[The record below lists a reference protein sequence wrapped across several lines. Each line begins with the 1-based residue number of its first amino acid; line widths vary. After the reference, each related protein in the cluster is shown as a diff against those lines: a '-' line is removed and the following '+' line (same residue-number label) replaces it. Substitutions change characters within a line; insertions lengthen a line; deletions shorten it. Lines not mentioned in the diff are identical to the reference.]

1 MLVNKDID
9 QTFFK
14 NNTNMEG
21 EILTEGELNH
31 ILSTLRTSPLEWV
44 GNEEWSKQMSMLE
57 QLNVQAAFEA
67 NQGGEER
74 VRDAFIEAGKMP
86 YLVHELILLE
96 LWRTQVLPELLLL
109 GQPETSFQ
117 VYMVMFNEANVAN
130 ILDTTLFAQ
139 NACEAL
145 DDSAIDLLDYA
156 CRVLSQ
162 LAGGEIQVPKAN
174 DFKEA
179 LSNWK
184 PGQELPQFPNESI
197 QEEIQ
202 RLQQEI
208 LFQVYLKKRYRGE
221 ASTKIIIN
229 LVFVDFHEMYFDPAV
244 HHGSF
249 GTHAIRRDNATDHH
263 ARRPHAFGA
272 ADQIQTLAPQGQ

>member
-1 MLVNKDID
+1 
-9 QTFFK
+9 
-14 NNTNMEG
+14 MEG

-109 GQPETSFQ
+109 SQPETSFQ

-197 QEEIQ
+197 QDEIQ

-208 LFQVYLKKRYRGE
+208 LFQVYMKKISRLRQKYH
-221 ASTKIIIN
+221 SI
-229 LVFVDFHEMYFDPAV
+229 LF
-244 HHGSF
+244 
-249 GTHAIRRDNATDHH
+249 
-263 ARRPHAFGA
+263 
-272 ADQIQTLAPQGQ
+272 L